1 MARSVFQADLRD
13 MAGLLLVVILAAAM
27 RFSRADVV
35 EYFHDDAM
43 LATMALELADGLRF
57 PLTGILS
64 STGIPNPPVSVYAL
78 ALPFAISSSPAFVI
92 QVIMAWNVLGVALL
106 WFLARRFCGRRIA
119 LIASVLYAI
128 NPWAVLFSRKIWA
141 QEVHTP
147 IILFGLLLLLYG
159 FHDSRAERPRS
170 RSVALAQ
177 CLSLPVLLFAF
188 QFHFAAGPL
197 LVLIP
202 AAVWMGRERIRFR
215 AFIAGLI
222 LSLTV
227 VLPYFIGLSE
237 TLAVDPARISDALE
251 RSAGRGPEVSFASI
265 TAIARLASGAGLESW
280 LAPDQAAELSAAYP
294 PMHALSL
301 VLLPALLI
309 GVGAAFRRARQFTII
324 LSLWAFL
331 PSLIL
336 IAEWTP
342 VYIHYF
348 IPSIPA
354 LAILMGYGGDFLWR
368 RAARWPLLQYAL
380 WLTFALILVLQVLQ
394 WHAAL
399 NFVEEHHISYPG
411 FTTPLAKLLPLQD
424 ELARAE
430 DVVILAGGMAWNLHH
445 EVAVWDTLLW
455 DAAACVRTIVPDGY
469 AVFPR
474 KAFAAVIAPGAPSS
488 LATDLYRHENAK
500 DFPTRRG
507 GEEYVLYQWPAAPNW
522 PGAEIVPI
530 EPGVFGNGVRLTGYG
545 LDDEIVFLEWQLPAR
560 QVGAD
565 FQYSAQLYDADGE
578 RVGQLDARFWH
589 GRHWCAGDRLLT
601 WGPIGANAGAVTLK
615 VALYRLG
622 IGKDAGQIEN
632 LDLLDAQG
640 NPKGQSVDIAVGHHE
655 A

>member
-1 MARSVFQADLRD
+1 MARSVFQADWRD

-119 LIASVLYAI
+119 LIASLLYAI
-128 NPWAVLFSRKIWA
+128 NPWAILFSRKIWA

-159 FHDSRAERPRS
+159 FHESRSERLRS

-202 AAVWMGRERIRFR
+202 AAVWMGRERIHFR
-215 AFIAGLI
+215 AIIAGLI
-222 LSLTV
+222 LSLIV

-265 TAIARLASGAGLESW
+265 VAIARLASSAGLEFR
-280 LAPDQAAELSAAYP
+280 LAPDRAAELSAAYP

-309 GVGAAFRRARQFTII
+309 GVGAAFRRARPFTII

-354 LAILMGYGGDFLWR
+354 LAILIGYGGDFLLR
-368 RAARWPLLQYAL
+368 RAARRPLLQYAL
-380 WLTFALILVLQVLQ
+380 WLIFALILVLQVLQ
-394 WHAAL
+394 WNAAL
-399 NFVEEHHISYPG
+399 NFVGERHIAYPG
-411 FTTPLAKLLPLQD
+411 FTTPLAKLLPLRD
-424 ELARAE
+424 ELSRAE

-455 DAAACVRTIVPDGY
+455 DTAACVRTIVPDGY

-474 KAFAAVIAPGAPSS
+474 QPFAAVIAPGAPSG
-488 LATDLYRHENAK
+488 LATDLYRHENAI

-507 GEEYVLYQWPAAPNW
+507 GEEYVLYQWPAAPKW

-530 EPGVFGNGVRLTGYG
+530 EPGVFANGARLTGYG
-545 LDDEIVFLEWQLPAR
+545 LDDKIVFLEWQLPAR

-565 FQYSAQLYDADGE
+565 YQYSAQLYADDGE

-601 WGPIGANAGAVTLK
+601 WGPIGAYAGAVTLK

-622 IGKDAGQIEN
+622 MGKDAGQISN